1 MRKIHS
7 QKPFTFFLEFL
18 LALVFFMISATI
30 LLQVYAGSMR
40 LHQQDEDRRKAM
52 LFAQNLI
59 ESDQDL
65 STYTQSFDQ
74 EFQNEG
80 DYFQAQMIYKES
92 PYPHYVLEIR
102 HDQAVLVEYEWV
114 LS

>member
-18 LALVFFMISATI
+18 LALVFFMLSATI

-40 LHQQDEDRRKAM
+40 LHQEDEDRRKAM
-52 LFAQNLI
+52 LFAQNLM
-59 ESDQDL
+59 ESGQDL
-65 STYTQSFDQ
+65 STYMHSFDQ
-74 EFQNEG
+74 EFQKEG
-80 DYFQAQMIYKES
+80 DYFQVQMICKES
-92 PYPHYVLEIR
+92 PYLHYVLEIR
-102 HDQAVLVEYEWV
+102 HDQTILVEYEWV